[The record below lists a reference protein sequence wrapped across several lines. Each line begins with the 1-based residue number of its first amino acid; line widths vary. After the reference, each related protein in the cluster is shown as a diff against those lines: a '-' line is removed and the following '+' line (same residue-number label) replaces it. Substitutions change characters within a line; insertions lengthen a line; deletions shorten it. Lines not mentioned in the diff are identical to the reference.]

1 MDSGLGNLVAFRE
14 INLTL
19 RQHDYFLRL
28 STTSLTVNVFP
39 MPGTPDRSNSQR

>member
-28 STTSLTVNVFP
+28 SNHFVD
-39 MPGTPDRSNSQR
+39 GQRLSDAGYTR